1 MKDLSRQ
8 LTEDE
13 VEVLSGGENINR
25 NETKATALLSLS
37 SPRASG
43 MRWFFRVTR
52 GLMRPPRSVSRLSYP
67 EADEQR
73 AWAWV
78 GWAGLRPLRVGRRG
92 ILEMRVPPPPILS
105 CAVAEGLAYPS
116 CSFSYCP
123 VSTCP
128 TPPPCVKWA
137 SNSPITCSLQHPLQR
152 SLQGTRP
159 GPNCR
164 LCPGLVGGGGPRHQG
179 VQGGPGPPFVLSHLC
194 PCFGLCLMQTLNLS
208 HLGSLLLRIVPER
221 KREKERVRHQHREGE
236 VG

>member
-1 MKDLSRQ
+1 M
-8 LTEDE
+8 
-13 VEVLSGGENINR
+13 EVLSGGENMNR

-52 GLMRPPRSVSRLSYP
+52 GLMRPPWSVSRLSYP

-78 GWAGLRPLRVGRRG
+78 GRAGLRPLSVGRRG

-128 TPPPCVKWA
+128 TPPPCIKWA
-137 SNSPITCSLQHPLQR
+137 LTLPLPAPPNTLCR
-152 SLQGTRP
+152 GHCRAQGQVQTAGSALAWWEEGAP
-159 GPNCR
+159 SIKGSK
-164 LCPGLVGGGGPRHQG
+164 V
-179 VQGGPGPPFVLSHLC
+179 VQGLPSSYPSSVLVLV
-194 PCFGLCLMQTLNLS
+194 FA
-208 HLGSLLLRIVPER
+208 
-221 KREKERVRHQHREGE
+221 
-236 VG
+236 